1 MTLTHIYSVM
11 AFLTLGT
18 LALTSMAQTSAE
30 VMCRNKAKEIAAE
43 TYQTCVTEAK
53 QGQIEQI
60 RKEYQ
65 QRLNDLKNHYDK
77 ELKKVSGKTKKV
89 DSVAPVMTEEMNSSD
104 SNLSASDL
112 NPAPQKPTVTSS
124 TAPTI
129 KLRPKKRLSGA
140 RELPEKAA
148 IVRTE
153 AIKSENIDMT
163 TANNA
168 IHSTDSIPSSEIV
181 EIPIE

>member
-18 LALTSMAQTSAE
+18 LALTSLAQSSTE
-30 VMCRNKAKEIAAE
+30 VICRNKAKEIAAD

-77 ELKKVSGKTKKV
+77 ELKKVSGKTKKS
-89 DSVAPVMTEEMNSSD
+89 DSTAVVADSLASSD
-104 SNLSASDL
+104 SQLTAAEL
-112 NPAPQKPTVTSS
+112 NSPLPPKAAA
-124 TAPTI
+124 TAAVPTI
-129 KLRPKKRLSGA
+129 KLRPKKRVSGA
-140 RELPEKAA
+140 RELPEKTALL
-148 IVRTE
+148 RSE
-153 AIKSENIDMT
+153 PIKSENIDMT

-168 IHSTDSIPSSEIV
+168 AGLTDNTPSAEIV